1 MTNAH
6 EPHSA
11 AYIGDHR
18 LEWWN
23 ADHVALLAQRLD
35 LRAAESVLDVGAGA
49 GHWSA
54 VLVEHLPGCRRLIC
68 LDGDPHWA
76 RLLAQKRWR
85 EGLVCTPVL
94 ADAHRMPLPSNSVDI
109 ATCQTLLMHCA
120 SPLDVLKEMLRVTK
134 DGGHLLIVE
143 PVNLLNRFVVSHAL
157 RCLAPVE
164 QGKLFQVL
172 SCMHLGQSRTGMCD
186 HDIAVRIPD
195 MLDELG
201 AVDVSVCQNDKV
213 WFVNPQEIVAVVAE
227 MDGDVFAAMARAGGA
242 SDADLAL
249 ARRAARKMAE
259 ASIASG
265 RSWFSSMNTY
275 VFHARKR
282 PVPAQ

>member
-6 EPHSA
+6 APHSA
-11 AYIGDHR
+11 TYIGDHR

-23 ADHVALLAQRLD
+23 ADHVALLAQRLG
-35 LRAAESVLDVGAGA
+35 LRSAESVLDVGAGA
-49 GHWSA
+49 GHWSD
-54 VLVEHLPGCRRLIC
+54 VLVEHLPGCRHLVC
-68 LDGDPHWA
+68 LDGDPHWV
-76 RLLAQKRWR
+76 RQLAQKRWR
-85 EGLVCTPVL
+85 EGLACTPVL

-120 SPLDVLKEMLRVTK
+120 RPLDVLKEMLRVTK
-134 DGGHLLIVE
+134 EGGHVLIVE
-143 PVNLLNRFVVSHAL
+143 PVNLLNRFMVSHAL
-157 RCLAPVE
+157 RCLAPAE

-186 HDIAVRIPD
+186 HDIAVRIPG

-201 AVDVSVCQNDKV
+201 AVEMSVFQNDKV
-213 WFVNPQEIVAVVAE
+213 SFASPQEVVAVMEE
-227 MDGDVFAAMARAGGA
+227 MEGAAFADMARAGGA
-242 SDADLAL
+242 GDAELEL

-265 RSWFSSMNTY
+265 RSWLSSMNTY

-282 PVPAQ
+282 PAPAR